1 MNFLVFHYN
10 GFLLWVTIGKR
21 KLVLVAF
28 FIMAGQPNMKHKK
41 NVVRDRVKHDSII
54 SKAFTLCLLMETT
67 ILTGYYIKNEH
78 KTYLKI

>member
-1 MNFLVFHYN
+1 M
-10 GFLLWVTIGKR
+10 GIRKR

-67 ILTGYYIKNEH
+67 LLTGYYIKNEH